1 MKPFEYY
8 STNSIPWPGRA
19 DFTEIFIYDNGELIW
34 RGREDMTTLSE
45 VAAINRNNPK
55 AVTQRIV
62 NEEAYKEQHTKYRAE
77 ERRLYEEFKQDLFE
91 EYRVQEHPK
100 RENVF
105 NLAWEHGHASGYS
118 EVYNYFG
125 DFVELIRD

>member
-1 MKPFEYY
+1 
-8 STNSIPWPGRA
+8 
-19 DFTEIFIYDNGELIW
+19 LIW
-34 RGREDMTTLSE
+34 RGGVNTITLQE
-45 VAAINRNNPK
+45 VAAINKNNPK

-77 ERRLYEEFKQDLFE
+77 ERRLYDEFKQDLFE

-100 RENVF
+100 REKVF

-125 DFVELIRD
+125 DFVDLIRD